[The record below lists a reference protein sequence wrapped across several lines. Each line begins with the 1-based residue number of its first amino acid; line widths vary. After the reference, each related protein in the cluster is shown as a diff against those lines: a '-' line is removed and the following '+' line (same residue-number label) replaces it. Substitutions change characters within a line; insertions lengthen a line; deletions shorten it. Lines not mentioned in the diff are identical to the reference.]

1 MIIKVRS
8 FILKKGYIG
17 FLLFLL
23 TVAATL
29 VFQSKFKTVFNIS
42 RKLPIYSVDTREKK
56 ISLTFDLSWGE
67 DNTMK
72 ILDTLDQYKVKATFF
87 VVGGWIDYTPKNE
100 LLIKEI
106 DKRGHEIGNHSNM
119 HPDMTKISRERI
131 IKEIEV
137 TDTKIMN
144 LTGKNSKLFRCPSG
158 AYNDLV
164 ISTVENMKRFCIQ
177 WDVDSIDWKSQGA
190 EIEYNRVI
198 TKTKP
203 GSILLFHND
212 AKYTPQNLPRV
223 IEKLKKDGYE
233 FVMVSDL
240 IYKENY
246 YINSEGK
253 QILK

>member
-1 MIIKVRS
+1 MIIRVRS
-8 FILKKGYIG
+8 FIFKKGYIG

-23 TVAATL
+23 AVAATL
-29 VFQSKFKTVFNIS
+29 VFQSKVKAVFNIT
-42 RKLPIYSVDTREKK
+42 RKLPIYSVDTKEKK

-72 ILDTLDQYKVKATFF
+72 ILDVLDQYKVKATFF

-137 TDTKIMN
+137 ADTKIMN

-164 ISTVENMKRFCIQ
+164 ISTVESMKRFCIQ

-212 AKYTPQNLPRV
+212 AKYTPQNLPRI

-233 FVMVSDL
+233 FVMVSNL